1 MPDFK
6 KHLKQGTT
14 ERLTDPLKI
23 YERLDR
29 RSDTG
34 PLRPAQEHVL
44 NEWHTRR
51 RGDRD
56 LIVKLHTGQGKT
68 IVGLLMLL
76 SKLNEG
82 IHPVLYLCPNKH
94 LVDQTCEQ
102 AQRFGI
108 AVFNGNTAD
117 ELPEAFLAGKQI
129 YVCTIQKLFNG
140 LTKFGLKAAAIQTGV
155 VLLDDSHACI
165 DSIKQACSIALKSD
179 SQAYVELLRL
189 FGPDLREQGAGT
201 FTDIQAGKAD
211 AFLPVPYWAWI
222 DRRDEVTAII
232 GKQSGGD
239 ALKFVWSVL
248 KDMLDKCCCVVS
260 GTGMEIAPHIPPL
273 NLFGSFYAAKHRI
286 FMSATVT
293 DDSFLVKGLRLS
305 AATITNPI
313 TYPKETWFGE
323 KMILIPTL
331 IDPGTGRDEVV
342 QRFGKPSETR
352 TFGIVGLCP
361 STKTAELWKKA
372 GAEVAET
379 ATIAGHVQRLVGG
392 EFGKTVCIVNRY
404 DGIDL
409 PDKACRILIL
419 DSKPFSGGLMDRY
432 TESCRPGSE
441 VTAQR
446 TARMIEQGIGRGV
459 RGEKDYCAVILT
471 GGDLVRAVQRS
482 DVRKFYSSQTRR
494 QIEIGIEI
502 AGMDE
507 DARAHGVAG
516 IEIVVNCVKQL
527 LQRDEGWKDFY
538 ADRMDAVTQDKPNE
552 AMLKLYAAELEAEA
566 KAEEGRYVEAR
577 GTLEAV
583 LDKNP
588 NMSSEDRGWYTQEM
602 ARLMYR
608 HSKADAAVLQA
619 SAHKR
624 NGYLLK
630 PKDGMVFRKLEP
642 LSQKRVATII
652 EWARRSKD
660 HQDLMVRVQAILDDL
675 RFGVDSD
682 KFEQAFHE
690 LGGAVGF
697 AAERP
702 DKVWGQG
709 PDNLWCLQAGRYLLV
724 ECKNEV
730 KTDRDEIAKTET
742 GQMNN
747 AYAWFTENY
756 PGADVACVMVIPTK
770 KVGEAAGFNMA
781 VTIMRENR
789 LRKLCRNV
797 HGFFKEFTAAD
808 LNDLDPAT
816 VQKWLKQHDLGTDML
831 VSNYTEPY
839 EK

>member
-6 KHLKQGTT
+6 KHLKQGAA
-14 ERLTDPLKI
+14 ERLTDPFKVF
-23 YERLDR
+23 ERLDR

-44 NEWHTRR
+44 AEWHARR

-68 IVGLLMLL
+68 IVGLLMLQ
-76 SKLNEG
+76 SKLSEG
-82 IHPVLYLCPNKH
+82 VSPVLYLCPNKY

-108 AVFNGNTAD
+108 AVVNGNTEN
-117 ELPEAFLAGKQI
+117 ELPEAFLSGKKI
-129 YVCTIQKLFNG
+129 YVCTVQKLFNG
-140 LTKFGLKAAAIQTGV
+140 LTKFGLKTAAIQMGA
-155 VLLDDSHACI
+155 VLMDDSHACI

-179 SQAYVELLRL
+179 TQAYADLLQL

-201 FTDIQAGKAD
+201 YTDIRAGKSD
-211 AFLPVPYWAWI
+211 ALLLVPYWAWI
-222 DRRDEVTAII
+222 DWRDEVTAII
-232 GKQSGGD
+232 GKHSDDD
-239 ALKFVWSVL
+239 AIKFVWPVL
-248 KDMLDKCCCVVS
+248 RDMLDKCCCVVS
-260 GTGMEIAPHIPPL
+260 GGGLEITPHVPPL
-273 NLFGSFYAAKHRI
+273 NQFGSFHGAKHRI

-313 TYPKETWFGE
+313 TYPKEKWFGE
-323 KMILIPTL
+323 KMILIPSL
-331 IDPGTGRDEVV
+331 IDPGTGREDVV
-342 QRFGKPSETR
+342 KRFGKPSDTR
-352 TFGIVGLCP
+352 NFGIVGLCP
-361 STKTAELWKKA
+361 STKVAELWRET
-372 GAEVAET
+372 GAEVAESG
-379 ATIAGHVQRLVGG
+379 TIATHVQRLVAG
-392 EFGKTVCIVNRY
+392 EYGKTVCIVNRY

-409 PDKACRILIL
+409 PDKACRILVL

-432 TESCRPGSE
+432 NESCRPGSE

-471 GGDLVRAVQRS
+471 GGDLVRAVQRG
-482 DVRKFYSSQTRR
+482 DVMKFYSSQTRR
-494 QIEIGIEI
+494 QIENGIEI

-516 IEIVVNCVKQL
+516 IDIVVNCVKQL

-538 ADRMDAVTQDKPNE
+538 ADRMGTVTHDKPNE

-566 KAEEGRYVEAR
+566 KAEEGRYAEAR
-577 GTLEAV
+577 NVFQTV

-588 NMSSEDRGWYTQEM
+588 TMSSEDRGWYTQEM
-602 ARLMYR
+602 ARLLYR
-608 HSKADAAVLQA
+608 HSKADAAVLQT
-619 SAHKR
+619 SAHRR

-630 PKDGMVFRKLEP
+630 PKEGMVFRKLEP
-642 LSQKRVATII
+642 LSQKRVSMII
-652 EWARRSKD
+652 EWARQLKD

-690 LGGAVGF
+690 LGEALGF
-697 AAERP
+697 ASERP
-702 DKVWGQG
+702 DKVWKQG

-730 KTDRDEIAKTET
+730 KAERDEIAKAEA

-747 AYAWFTENY
+747 SYAWFTGNY
-756 PGADVACVMVIPTK
+756 PGTAVDCVMVIPTK
-770 KVGEAAGFNMA
+770 KVCKAAGFNMP
-781 VTIMRENR
+781 VTVMGESR
-789 LRKLCRNV
+789 LRKLCKNV
-797 HGFFKEFTAAD
+797 QGFFKEFTAAD

-816 VQKWLKQHDLGTDML
+816 VQKWLEQHDLATDL
-831 VSNYTEPY
+831 FVTNYTE
-839 EK
+839 KTGR

>member
-6 KHLKQGTT
+6 KHLKKGTA
-14 ERLTDPLKI
+14 ERLTDPAKI

-44 NEWHTRR
+44 TEWHARR

-68 IVGLLMLL
+68 IVGLLMLQ

-82 IHPVLYLCPNKH
+82 IGPVLYLCPNKY

-108 AVFNGNTAD
+108 TVFNGNTGD
-117 ELPEAFLAGKQI
+117 QLPEGFLGSKQI
-129 YVCTIQKLFNG
+129 YVCTVQKLFNG
-140 LTKFGLKAAAIQTGV
+140 LTKFGLKAAAIRMGV
-155 VLLDDSHACI
+155 VLMDDSHACI
-165 DSIKQACSIALKSD
+165 DSIKQACTIILKSD
-179 SQAYVELLRL
+179 TQAYADLIQL

-201 FTDIQAGKAD
+201 YTDIRTGKPD
-211 AFLPVPYWAWI
+211 ALLPVPYWAWI

-232 GKQSGGD
+232 GKHNTD
-239 ALKFVWSVL
+239 DEIKFVWPVL

-260 GTGMEIAPHIPPL
+260 GGSLEITPHIPPL
-273 NLFGSFYAAKHRI
+273 GQFGSFHGAKHRI

-293 DDSFLVKGLRLS
+293 DDSFLVKGLRLP
-305 AATITNPI
+305 AGTITNPI
-313 TYPKETWFGE
+313 TDPTEKWFGE
-323 KMILIPTL
+323 KMILIPAL
-331 IDPGTGRDEVV
+331 IDPGTGREEVV
-342 QRFGKPSETR
+342 KRFGKPIEKR
-352 TFGIVGLCP
+352 NFGIVGLCP
-361 STKTAELWKKA
+361 SAKAAELWRRA
-372 GAEVAET
+372 GAEVAESG
-379 ATIAGHVQRLVGG
+379 TIASHVQRLVGG
-392 EFGKTVCIVNRY
+392 EFEKTVCVVNRY

-409 PDKACRILIL
+409 PDKTCRILIL

-446 TARMIEQGIGRGV
+446 TARIIEQGIGRGV

-471 GGDLVRAVQRS
+471 GGDLVKAVQRS
-482 DVRKFYSSQTRR
+482 DVMKFYSSQTRR

-507 DARAHGVAG
+507 DARAQGATGIDIVA
-516 IEIVVNCVKQL
+516 NCVKQL
-527 LQRDEGWKDFY
+527 LQRDEGWKEFY
-538 ADRMDAVTQDKPNE
+538 ADRMGNVTQDKPNE
-552 AMLKLYAAELEAEA
+552 AMLKLYSAELEAET
-566 KAEEGRYVEAR
+566 KAEEGRHVEAR
-577 GTLEAV
+577 DTLQAV
-583 LDKNP
+583 LDKSP
-588 NMSSEDRGWYTQEM
+588 NMSPEDRGWYTQEM

-608 HSKADAAVLQA
+608 HSKAEAAVLQT

-624 NGYLLK
+624 NGYVLK
-630 PKDGMVFRKLEP
+630 PKEGMVFRKLEP
-642 LSQKRVATII
+642 LSQKRVGTVID
-652 EWARRSKD
+652 WARRSKE

-682 KFEQAFHE
+682 KFERALHE
-690 LGGAVGF
+690 LGEALGF
-697 AAERP
+697 ASERP
-702 DKVWGQG
+702 DKVWGKG
-709 PDNLWCLQAGRYLLV
+709 PDNLWCLQSGRYLLV

-730 KTDRDEIAKTET
+730 KVERDEISKAET

-747 AYAWFTENY
+747 SHAWFTENY
-756 PGADVACVMVIPTK
+756 PGADVSCVMVIPTK
-770 KVGEAAGFNMA
+770 KVGEAAGFNMP
-781 VTIMRENR
+781 VSVMREGK
-789 LRKLCRNV
+789 LKKLCKNV

-808 LNDLDPAT
+808 LDDLDPAA
-816 VQKWLKQHDLGTDML
+816 VQKWLKQHDLGTDTL
-831 VSNYTEPY
+831 VSNYTEHHD
-839 EK
+839 K

>member
-1 MPDFK
+1 M
-6 KHLKQGTT
+6 
-14 ERLTDPLKI
+14 
-23 YERLDR
+23 
-29 RSDTG
+29 
-34 PLRPAQEHVL
+34 
-44 NEWHTRR
+44 
-51 RGDRD
+51 
-56 LIVKLHTGQGKT
+56 KLHTGQGKT

-82 IHPVLYLCPNKH
+82 VAPVLYLCPNKY

-108 AVFNGNTAD
+108 AVVNGNTED
-117 ELPEAFLAGKQI
+117 ELPAAFLGGKQI
-129 YVCTIQKLFNG
+129 YVCTVQKLFNG
-140 LTKFGLKAAAIQTGV
+140 LTKFGLKAAAIQMGA

-165 DSIKQACSIALKSD
+165 DSIKQACSVTLKSD
-179 SQAYVELLRL
+179 TQAYADLLQL

-201 FTDIQAGKAD
+201 YTDIRAGKSD
-211 AFLPVPYWAWI
+211 ALLPVPYWTWI
-222 DRRDEVTAII
+222 DRRDEVTAIV
-232 GKQSGGD
+232 GKHSKDD
-239 ALKFVWSVL
+239 AIKFVWPVL

-260 GTGMEIAPHIPPL
+260 GGGLEVTPHVPPL
-273 NLFGSFYAAKHRI
+273 NQFGSFHGAKHRI

-313 TYPKETWFGE
+313 TYPKEKWFGE

-331 IDPGTGRDEVV
+331 IDPGTGRDDVV
-342 QRFGKPSETR
+342 KRFGKPADKR

-361 STKTAELWKKA
+361 STKVAELWREA
-372 GAEVAET
+372 GAAVAESG
-379 ATIAGHVQRLVGG
+379 TIAGHVQRLVAGD
-392 EFGKTVCIVNRY
+392 FDKAVCVVNRY

-409 PDKACRILIL
+409 PDKACRILVL

-471 GGDLVRAVQRS
+471 GGDLVRAVQRN

-502 AGMDE
+502 AGMSE
-507 DARAHGVAG
+507 YEVQHGVVG
-516 IEIVVNCVKQL
+516 IEVVVDCVKKL
-527 LQRDEGWKDFY
+527 LQRDEGWKEFY
-538 ADRMDAVTQDKPNE
+538 ADRMADVGLDKPNE

-566 KAEEGRYVEAR
+566 KAEEGRHVEAR
-577 GTLEAV
+577 DVIQSL
-583 LDKNP
+583 LDKTEG
-588 NMSSEDRGWYTQEM
+588 MSPEDRGWYTQEM

-608 HSKADAAVLQA
+608 HSKAEAAVLQA

-652 EWARRSKD
+652 GWAGRSKD

-675 RFGVDSD
+675 RFGVVSD

-690 LGGAVGF
+690 LGEALGF
-697 AAERP
+697 ASERP
-702 DKVWGQG
+702 DKVWGKG

-730 KTDRDEIAKTET
+730 KAERDEIAKTET

-747 AYAWFTENY
+747 AHAWFTENY

-770 KVGEAAGFNMA
+770 KVGEAAGFNMP
-781 VTIMRENR
+781 VTVMRENR
-789 LRKLCRNV
+789 LKRLCKNV

-816 VQKWLKQHDLGTDML
+816 VQKWLKQHDLGTDTL
-831 VSNYTEPY
+831 VSNYTEPHD
-839 EK
+839 K